1 MYLLVQFFGISHEF
15 TFRDVSFPGVR
26 LDRYIFPF
34 CFPGCAGT
42 GTIPLNPSLY
52 LSVIYLFSFPA
63 EITTRWGVI
72 TAGLILFTSAP
83 ESISREPVVFGA
95 FAGVHGF
102 PSNAFFLKA
111 DL

>member
-15 TFRDVSFPGVR
+15 TFWDVSFPGVR

-34 CFPGCAGT
+34 CFPGVCRYGYYT
-42 GTIPLNPSLY
+42 FESLVVY
-52 LSVIYLFSFPA
+52 LSVIYLSFPA

-83 ESISREPVVFGA
+83 ESISREPVVFGT